1 MTMFMAAPLPMNA
14 ARELP
19 EHTSSAVEWQRN
31 DQLDATGRACRR
43 LDRIHDLLRRALAPQ
58 TAPSRS
64 RGMKPF
70 DSRRWKAS
78 ARRYF
83 KKNPDTIAM
92 TRIAAPRAKN
102 ESTGDSARASERDV
116 ASGVVVML
124 ALATLAMN
132 TSARR

>member
-1 MTMFMAAPLPMNA
+1 
-14 ARELP
+14 
-19 EHTSSAVEWQRN
+19 
-31 DQLDATGRACRR
+31 
-43 LDRIHDLLRRALAPQ
+43 
-58 TAPSRS
+58 
-64 RGMKPF
+64 
-70 DSRRWKAS
+70 
-78 ARRYF
+78 
-83 KKNPDTIAM
+83 M